1 MFCLK
6 LLLVFGFHDLA
17 LGEDPCSGCSLQTY
31 WGSEDSLSVFTRG
44 IFAVWW
50 DPKFDHEADA
60 QPLYEILNLV
70 RDDCLTNLGMADP
83 PNPDQGF
90 FYNVYIHHGQDDLFP
105 SGWALGQGTD
115 PFGLPFL
122 TVPHG
127 SLGSRSIYHEGFHIF
142 QYMANSPG
150 FAYAAD
156 SQWYVETSAQWYM
169 ANYFPEERDTF
180 MEAGAI
186 IGNPQLALWHS
197 FGNEAPEDPNAS
209 DGRAGWMYGVRQYGM
224 HTLLTYLTEVAGV
237 DRGAI
242 TDGFYAGTNQS
253 PQEYLYRRVGPALM
267 RSHFADWAAHT
278 SAELDYLTRE
288 QVERA
293 YLEVGLAGD
302 WDLFRPSVWTAQDTG
317 TEDWISPPE
326 ELVARGWAFNVFNI
340 TNNLD
345 EQTIAIY
352 TFELQ
357 GEEQGSQGGKAA
369 FEGRII
375 VMEEGGAVRV
385 TPLDMFDDLAG
396 LGTETIGSGDKRI
409 MLAVVAVPEVWGSYQ
424 HYNYRIRVD
433 RSEMKQNI

>member
-1 MFCLK
+1 MFWLK
-6 LLLVFGFHDLA
+6 LFLVFGIHDLA
-17 LGEDPCSGCSLQTY
+17 LGEDPCSDCSLQTY

-50 DPKFDHEADA
+50 DPQFDHEADA
-60 QPLYEILNLV
+60 QPLYEILNLI
-70 RDDCLTNLGMADP
+70 RDDCLNNLGMADP
-83 PNPDQGF
+83 PNPGQGF
-90 FYNVYIHHGQDDLFP
+90 YYNVYIHHGQDDLFP

-115 PFGLPFL
+115 PYGLPFL

-169 ANYFPEERDTF
+169 ANYFPDERDTF

-197 FGNEAPEDPNAS
+197 FANEAPEDPNAG

-224 HTLLTYLTEVAGV
+224 HTLLFFLTEVAGV
-237 DRGAI
+237 DRAAI

-253 PQEYLYRRVGPALM
+253 PQEYLYTRVGPALM

-278 SAELDYLTRE
+278 AAELDYLTRE
-288 QVERA
+288 QVERG
-293 YLEVGLAGD
+293 YLEVELAGD

-317 TEDWISPPE
+317 TEDWLSAPE
-326 ELVARGWAFNVFNI
+326 ELVTRGWAFNVFNI

-357 GEEQGSQGGKAA
+357 GEEEGSQGGKAA

-385 TPLDMFDDLAG
+385 TPLDMFDGLAG
-396 LGTETIGSGDKRI
+396 LGTETVGSGDKRI

-424 HYNYRIRVD
+424 HYNYRVRVD